1 MGFGLKDLE
10 DDIRVRP
17 EFPCVVD
24 NLDTG
29 FAVSRVAELRARSG
43 AGFNTYIETQLLDTR
58 RRFRSQ
64 RDALFACI
72 DFLWNTDFHLFLFS
86 HQRRRPGG
94 VTRLDHDSTDLTDRL
109 RGTCAATLYGW
120 SLL

>member
-1 MGFGLKDLE
+1 MTSASAQSF
-10 DDIRVRP
+10 RVSSTTSTP
-17 EFPCVVD
+17 
-24 NLDTG
+24 G

-94 VTRLDHDSTDLTDRL
+94 VTRWIMTART
-109 RGTCAATLYGW
+109 
-120 SLL
+120 